1 MKYLSR
7 FLVALSCTALVLIA
21 EDFWVKKP
29 YTDWSEKDAAKLLVN
44 SPWSHDVVI
53 TGGPTPEMAG
63 AGTGRRGTSAG
74 ENPGAV
80 GQNAGEMGGGGG
92 GMGGGG
98 RRGGGGEM
106 GGGGGAPSMTVHVRW
121 QSALPIRQALVVAKL
136 GHEKADSDQ
145 AKQFVSQT
153 IPYYVVAVVGP
164 SMVVGFCLARNRGAR
179 IPDDQL
185 AELAKTATLVRKDK
199 DPITAESAQK
209 LPGEGGVAF
218 LFPKA
223 SAITL
228 DDKEVEFVSKVGRL
242 EVKRK
247 FKLKEMVLADKVA
260 DYYVI
265 RNATPP

>member
-1 MKYLSR
+1 MLGEGLMKYLSR
-7 FLVALSCTALVLIA
+7 FLFALGCTALVLIA

-53 TGGPTPEMAG
+53 SGGPTPEMAG
-63 AGTGRRGTSAG
+63 GGTGRRGTAAG

-80 GQNAGEMGGGGG
+80 GQNAGDMSGGGGG
-92 GMGGGG
+92 GGAG
-98 RRGGGGEM
+98 RGRPGSMGEM

-121 QSALPIRQALVVAKL
+121 QSALPIRQALVVNKL

-145 AKQFVSQT
+145 AKQFVGQT
-153 IPYYVVAVVGP
+153 IPYYVVAVVGLP
-164 SMVVGFCLARNRGAR
+164 VNMTAR

-199 DPITAESAQK
+199 DPIAAESAQK
-209 LPGEGGVAF
+209 MPGEGVAF
-218 LFPKA
+218 LFPKTA
-223 SAITL
+223 AITL

-247 FKLKEMVLADKVA
+247 FKLKEMVLADKLEL
-260 DYYVI
+260 
-265 RNATPP
+265 